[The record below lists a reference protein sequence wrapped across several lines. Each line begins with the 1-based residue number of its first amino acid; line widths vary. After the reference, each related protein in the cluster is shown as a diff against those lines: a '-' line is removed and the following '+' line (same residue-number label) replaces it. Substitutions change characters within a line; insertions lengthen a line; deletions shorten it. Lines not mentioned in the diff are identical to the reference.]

1 MNGKSESIFALM
13 SSAFLAFQSASSI
26 PSAARASVARSP
38 SAPYCS
44 SACLHVMK
52 MFLDL
57 LIFWPSI
64 WIIPLTLKPRGQCF
78 RSKRAAWW
86 NAKKVRW
93 FGMSSFA
100 EFLRSTGYQ

>member
-1 MNGKSESIFALM
+1 MKGKSESIFALM
-13 SSAFLAFQSASSI
+13 SSAFFDFQSASSI
-26 PSAARASVARSP
+26 PSAASARVARSP
-38 SAPYCS
+38 SAPYWS
-44 SACLHVMK
+44 SACRQVMK

-64 WIIPLTLKPRGQCF
+64 WIIPLTLKPLGQCF
-78 RSKRAAWW
+78 CSKRAAWW

-93 FGMSSFA
+93 LGMSSLA